1 MMTKPY
7 LTPEAHKKL
16 KEEFKFLTTEKR
28 KEVAENLQEAK
39 ELGDLSENAA
49 YMEAKKAQI
58 SLESRIGE
66 IEDLLRS
73 ASIIRRGNHNGRVNL
88 GSYVTVVNLAKPR
101 QEKIFHI
108 VGFTEAQPREGKI
121 SNESP
126 LGKAFLGR
134 EKGDIILAK
143 TPVGEVKYKILKIS

>member
-1 MMTKPY
+1 MSRPY
-7 LTPEAHKKL
+7 LTLEAYKKL

-28 KEVAENLQEAK
+28 KEVIEALQEAK
-39 ELGDLSENAA
+39 GLGDLSENAA
-49 YMEAKKAQI
+49 YLEAKNAQI
-58 SLESRIGE
+58 RLETRIRE

-73 ASIIRRGNHNGRVNL
+73 ASIIHKGSNNGRVNM
-88 GSYVTVVNLAKPR
+88 GSCVTVVNLAKSH

-108 VGFTEAQPREGKI
+108 VGFTEAQPLEGRI

-126 LGKAFLGR
+126 LGRAFLGR
-134 EKGDIILAK
+134 EEGDVILAK